1 MRRTVPLITA
11 AMLLSWLYV
20 HERFV
25 RDDFDRAFTRSLHMV
40 STRYKTMSIPH
51 GWAYRHAQTK
61 GKVILV
67 SVLIILFCITSFL
80 KTHQFLHPISCLG
93 LNFHSWFYCLLPIC
107 KDEEHKILF
116 DAPNL
121 FQILL
126 TLYFDFL
133 SLFFSFQNHK
143 VLL

>member
-40 STRYKTMSIPH
+40 STRYKTMAIPH

-61 GKVILV
+61 GKIILV
-67 SVLIILFCITSFL
+67 SVLIPSEHAQKISAMPEKLRRSVVSIACPKVSEEVWNVLPVGAQISVRGEGPKGT
-80 KTHQFLHPISCLG
+80 PIATVTCG
-93 LNFHSWFYCLLPIC
+93 G
-107 KDEEHKILF
+107 
-116 DAPNL
+116 
-121 FQILL
+121 
-126 TLYFDFL
+126 
-133 SLFFSFQNHK
+133 
-143 VLL
+143 